1 MSKLFAVTI
10 LAALG
15 VATACVAA
23 VIHFVVLI
31 ADNRLAWNEGLR
43 AREHYLAVG
52 HYYSQGFII
61 GFFLCFALSVTAIA
75 VVALRSPELRVQRA
89 TLRGLGDPA
98 ADR

>member
-15 VATACVAA
+15 IATACVAA
-23 VIHFVVLI
+23 VVHFVVLI
-31 ADNRLAWNEGLR
+31 ADNRLVWSEGLR

-52 HYYSQGFII
+52 HYYSQGFVI

-75 VVALRSPELRVQRA
+75 VAALHRPGIRLRQEPA
-89 TLRGLGDPA
+89 RGLHDPA